1 MDGGTVT
8 GIIQC
13 CLAVVAIG
21 VDIVIAAIGGQFVK
35 ARKNKR
41 EEEKASNAIDEN
53 INASIDNA
61 TVAEQNSIVLLPDK
75 KLKRQAKDIFS
86 KLKKKHKNTYPKI
99 SAISLVIAL
108 KKLYD
113 GNERLVVR
121 GLNIAKQKSYLDWS
135 GEKLLP
141 STIITIN
148 VNKEN
153 ELIDYLGSRK
163 S

>member
-1 MDGGTVT
+1 MDGGTIT

-21 VDIVIAAIGGQFVK
+21 VDVLLAGFAGQFVK
-35 ARKNKR
+35 NKKDK
-41 EEEKASNAIDEN
+41 EATSKATNAI
-53 INASIDNA
+53 NA
-61 TVAEQNSIVLLPDK
+61 TTETSTDEQATPVLIPDK
-75 KLKRQAKDIFS
+75 KLRNQARRILKNVKR
-86 KLKKKHKNTYPKI
+86 KHKNTYPTI
-99 SAISLVIAL
+99 SAISIVVAF

-113 GNERLVVR
+113 GNESLVVR
-121 GLNIAKQKSYLDWS
+121 GLNTAKQKGYLTWS

-141 STIITIN
+141 STIITFN
-148 VNKEN
+148 ANKEN